1 MTTTKHFIKFC
12 ACLGTHKSKMRMHT
26 LYRVCVLT
34 TVVNQYLKILQSS
47 ELWLRRYWQN
57 EIDFLSIFA
66 TFIEMHFFWMSI
78 YFFSKVQN
86 IRGTYMTLPPKLAL
100 KSILGKIYRGIE
112 NNASIERP
120 WSNETIKDDSLA
132 PVLLKNR
139 PPGSPN

>member
-66 TFIEMHFFWMSI
+66 TFIEMHFLDVYLFFFKGSKHMGDI
-78 YFFSKVQN
+78 Y
-86 IRGTYMTLPPKLAL
+86 
-100 KSILGKIYRGIE
+100 
-112 NNASIERP
+112 AS
-120 WSNETIKDDSLA
+120 NVTH
-132 PVLLKNR
+132 NR
-139 PPGSPN
+139 